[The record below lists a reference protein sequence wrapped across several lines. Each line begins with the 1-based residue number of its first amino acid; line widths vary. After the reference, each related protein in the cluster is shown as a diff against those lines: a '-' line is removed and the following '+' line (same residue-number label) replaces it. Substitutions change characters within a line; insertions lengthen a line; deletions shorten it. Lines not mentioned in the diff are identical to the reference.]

1 VLNGGAGH
9 DNLSGGAGAD
19 LFVFSAG
26 SGRDAIKS
34 FVVGV
39 DHLVLDGVTD
49 AVLKVA
55 GTRATISFGQGDVI
69 SLSGLTDVQ
78 SLTLDSFL
86 Y

>member
-1 VLNGGAGH
+1 
-9 DNLSGGAGAD
+9 
-19 LFVFSAG
+19 
-26 SGRDAIKS
+26 
-34 FVVGV
+34 
-39 DHLVLDGVTD
+39 
-49 AVLKVA
+49 VLKVA